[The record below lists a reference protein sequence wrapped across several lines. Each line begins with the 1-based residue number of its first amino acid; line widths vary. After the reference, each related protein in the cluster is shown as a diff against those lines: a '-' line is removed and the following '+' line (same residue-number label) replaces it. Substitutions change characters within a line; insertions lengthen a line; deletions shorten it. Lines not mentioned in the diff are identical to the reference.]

1 MNATQRHAC
10 CLKGLWRFCAL
21 AAALLLF
28 FGAVSPRIVASSPA
42 LQEYGEIQEVL
53 GIHSGLM
60 YYTDL
65 KTKQETQDFVRY
77 ALERNSR

>member
-1 MNATQRHAC
+1 MNAMQRNTHR
-10 CLKGLWRFCAL
+10 LKGLGYFCTL
-21 AAALLLF
+21 AAALFLF
-28 FGAVSPRIVASSPA
+28 FSAVSPRIVARSPA
-42 LQEYGEIQEVL
+42 LQQYGEIQEFL

-77 ALERNSR
+77 ALERNAR